1 MSSKLDDIQKKLQ
14 QTQED
19 VRQMRDFFLGSEF
32 NGKQGLQ
39 SILDDHDK
47 RLVILEEHKTTTKV
61 YADLMKWFFGIMVTA
76 LVGLVIFFIQKFTK

>member
-1 MSSKLDDIQKKLQ
+1 MAIMEQIEKL
-14 QTQED
+14 QED
-19 VRQMRDFFLGSEF
+19 VKEIKDFLLGNQF

-47 RLVILEEHKTTTKV
+47 RLVVLEEHKTMTKV
-61 YADLMKWFFGIMVTA
+61 YADLMKWFFGIIVTA